1 MSQRHVFDGVK
12 AVDFSWVGVGPITAK
27 YLADHGAEVI
37 RIDSLARPDPS
48 RQAPPWADATP
59 GLNRSQ
65 FYANFNTS
73 KYGVSLDL
81 SKPQG
86 RELAK
91 RLVARA
97 DIVIESFT
105 PRVMKSWG
113 LDYPALIQVRP
124 DLIMLSTCQQGQTG
138 PHAQYPGYGNLMA
151 ALAGFYDIT
160 GWPDRPPAPPYGAY
174 TDFIAPRFAA
184 TALIAALDYRRR
196 TGKGQYIDVSQFEA
210 ALQFLAPLILG
221 YTVNGHVIRRH
232 GNEDECMAPHGAYR
246 CQGEERWCV
255 IAVATDDEWKA
266 FCQAVGEPPWTEE
279 PRFTTLAGRLAH
291 REDLDRYVERWT
303 IQHTPEEVMQ
313 RLQAHGVAAGVV
325 ANCTDLHRDPQ
336 LRQRGFFV
344 ELLHREM
351 GTVPY
356 DGLQFTLS
364 RTPGTLRWAAPCLGE
379 HNEYVC
385 KELLGLSEEEYVQL
399 LIEEVLF

>member
-1 MSQRHVFDGVK
+1 MDHRQVFDGVK
-12 AVDFSWVGVGPITAK
+12 VVDFSWVGVGPITAK

-37 RIDSLARPDPS
+37 RIDSLARPDPL
-48 RQAPPWADATP
+48 RAAPPWADATP

-81 SKPQG
+81 SQPKG
-86 RELAK
+86 RVLAK

-105 PRVMKSWG
+105 PRVMKNWG
-113 LDYPALIQVRP
+113 LDYPALAQVRP
-124 DLIMLSTCQQGQTG
+124 ELIMLSTCQQGQTG

-160 GWPDRPPAPPYGAY
+160 GWADRPPAPPYGAY
-174 TDFIAPRFAA
+174 TDFIVPRFAA
-184 TALIAALDYRRR
+184 AAVIAALDYRRR
-196 TGKGQYIDVSQFEA
+196 TGKGQYIDISQFEA
-210 ALQFLAPLILG
+210 ALQFLAPLLLD
-221 YTVNGHVIRRH
+221 YTVNGRVMRRQ
-232 GNEDECMAPHGAYR
+232 GNADARMAPHGAYR

-255 IAVATDDEWKA
+255 IAVATEDEWRA
-266 FCQAVGEPPWTEE
+266 LCRAMGDPPWTQD

-291 REDLDRYVERWT
+291 REVLDGLVETWT
-303 IQHTPEEVMQ
+303 RRHTPEEVTQ

-325 ANCTDLHRDPQ
+325 AACTDLHRDPQ

-344 ELLHREM
+344 ELPHREM

-364 RTPGTLRWAAPCLGE
+364 QTPGALRWAAPCLGE
-379 HNEYVC
+379 HNEYVFR
-385 KELLGLSEEEYVQL
+385 ELLGLSEEEYVQCV
-399 LIEEVLF
+399 IEEVIF

>member
-1 MSQRHVFDGVK
+1 MSQRQVFDGVK
-12 AVDFSWVGVGPITAK
+12 VVDFSWVGVGPITAK

-37 RIDSLARPDPS
+37 RIDSLARPDPLRS
-48 RQAPPWADATP
+48 TPPWADSIP

-81 SKPQG
+81 SQPKG

-105 PRVMKSWG
+105 ARVMKNWG
-113 LDYPALIQVRP
+113 LDYPALVQVRP
-124 DLIMLSTCQQGQTG
+124 ELIMLSTCQQGQTG

-151 ALAGFYDIT
+151 ALAGFCDIT
-160 GWPDRPPAPPYGAY
+160 GWPDRPPTPPYGAY
-174 TDFIAPRFAA
+174 TDFIVPRFAA
-184 TALIAALDYRRR
+184 AALIAALDYRRR
-196 TGKGQYIDVSQFEA
+196 TSKGQYIDVSQFEA
-210 ALQFLAPLILG
+210 ALQFLAPLLLD
-221 YTVNGHVIRRH
+221 YTVNDRLMRRH
-232 GNEDECMAPHGAYR
+232 GNDDARMVPHGAYR

-255 IAVATDDEWKA
+255 IAVATEDEWQA
-266 FCQAVGEPPWTEE
+266 FGRAIGEPAWTQD

-291 REDLDRYVERWT
+291 REDLDCCVETWT
-303 IQHTPEEVMQ
+303 RQHTPEEVMQ

-325 ANCTDLHRDPQ
+325 ATCTDLHRDPQ
-336 LRQRGFFV
+336 LRYRGFFV
-344 ELLHREM
+344 ELPHREM

-356 DGLQFTLS
+356 DGLQFALS
-364 RTPGTLRWAAPCLGE
+364 KTPGALRWAAPCLGE
-379 HNEYVC
+379 HNEYVFR
-385 KELLGLSEEEYVQL
+385 ELLGLSEEEYVQF
-399 LIEEVLF
+399 LIEEVIF